1 MPAAGIPDVPPSRG
15 TVLSIYAL
23 AYFAS
28 FGNPLV
34 MPLLPFI
41 AGEFSLSPMELGLM
55 ISMYALPGAC
65 IIPLFGVLEDRL
77 GRRPI
82 LLGGMALCAVSSF
95 MCFLS
100 SDYGGLVFWRACQ
113 GLAVTPL
120 EALYNSLVT
129 DNFRGE
135 ERVRQIGR
143 CASILYIGVATFPL
157 LSGAVL
163 ALAGWRAAFL
173 LPVFMGIPVFLLWL
187 RRPMRYDASSAPSLG
202 RYLSNVRTLVSSRT
216 LLSLYG
222 ARMLM
227 ALIMFGVLYAYLPA
241 LVTDRLGASP
251 HLVGPMFSVFSSSL
265 AVSCLSAG
273 RIVNAMP
280 MPRVGLCC
288 GFAAASGLLG
298 MWLTPSVALLPA
310 ALVLYGGAQGMLTAL
325 VTVGVAGCATP
336 DTRATI
342 LSLFSTL
349 FRASQTLA
357 PLVCGWLFV
366 SGGFTLL
373 YGAGAAAACGL
384 GLQCRA
390 AFRRVTGGAE

>member
-120 EALYNSLVT
+120 EALYNTLVT

-135 ERVRQIGR
+135 ERVRQMGR

-163 ALAGWRAAFL
+163 AL
-173 LPVFMGIPVFLLWL
+173 
-187 RRPMRYDASSAPSLG
+187 SL
-202 RYLSNVRTLVSSRT
+202 
-216 LLSLYG
+216 
-222 ARMLM
+222 
-227 ALIMFGVLYAYLPA
+227 I
-241 LVTDRLGASP
+241 
-251 HLVGPMFSVFSSSL
+251 H
-265 AVSCLSAG
+265 
-273 RIVNAMP
+273 I
-280 MPRVGLCC
+280 
-288 GFAAASGLLG
+288 
-298 MWLTPSVALLPA
+298 
-310 ALVLYGGAQGMLTAL
+310 
-325 VTVGVAGCATP
+325 
-336 DTRATI
+336 
-342 LSLFSTL
+342 
-349 FRASQTLA
+349 
-357 PLVCGWLFV
+357 
-366 SGGFTLL
+366 
-373 YGAGAAAACGL
+373 
-384 GLQCRA
+384 
-390 AFRRVTGGAE
+390 

>member
-1 MPAAGIPDVPPSRG
+1 MSVTGIPDASPSRG

-41 AGEFSLSPMELGLM
+41 AMEYALSPLELGLM

-65 IIPLFGVLEDRL
+65 VIPVFGVLEDRL
-77 GRRPI
+77 GRKPI
-82 LLGGMALCAVSSF
+82 LLGSILLCVISSS

-100 SDYGGLVFWRACQ
+100 SGYGWLVFWRACQ

-120 EALYNSLVT
+120 EALYNTLVT
-129 DNFRGE
+129 DHFRGE

-143 CASILYIGVATFPL
+143 CASIMYIGVATFPL

-163 ALAGWRAAFL
+163 AFAGWRASFL
-173 LPVFMGIPVFLLWL
+173 LPVFMGIPLFLLWFRL
-187 RRPMRYDASSAPSLG
+187 PMRYDAAAAPSLG
-202 RYLSNVRTLVSSRT
+202 SYLANVRSLISSRT

-241 LVTDRLGASP
+241 LVTERLSASP
-251 HLVGPMFSVFSSSL
+251 HMVGPMFSVYSASL
-265 AVSCLSAG
+265 AASCLSAG
-273 RIVNAMP
+273 RVVRAVP
-280 MPRVGLCC
+280 LPRVGLCC
-288 GFAAASGLLG
+288 GLVASLGILGL
-298 MWLTPSVALLPA
+298 WLVPSIALLP
-310 ALVLYGGAQGMLTAL
+310 LPLILYGGAQGMLTAL

-357 PLVCGWLFV
+357 PFICGWIFLC
-366 SGGFTLL
+366 GGFTLL
-373 YGAGAAAACGL
+373 YSAGAAAACCL

-390 AFRRVTGGAE
+390 AFRRVTEGAE

>member
-120 EALYNSLVT
+120 EALYNTLVT

-173 LPVFMGIPVFLLWL
+173 LPVFMGIPVF
-187 RRPMRYDASSAPSLG
+187 
-202 RYLSNVRTLVSSRT
+202 
-216 LLSLYG
+216 
-222 ARMLM
+222 
-227 ALIMFGVLYAYLPA
+227 
-241 LVTDRLGASP
+241 
-251 HLVGPMFSVFSSSL
+251 
-265 AVSCLSAG
+265 
-273 RIVNAMP
+273 
-280 MPRVGLCC
+280 CC
-288 GFAAASGLLG
+288 GCAV
-298 MWLTPSVALLPA
+298 P
-310 ALVLYGGAQGMLTAL
+310 
-325 VTVGVAGCATP
+325 CATMRRQP
-336 DTRATI
+336 LPLEGICPTCARWFLPERCSVCMARAC
-342 LSLFSTL
+342 SW
-349 FRASQTLA
+349 R
-357 PLVCGWLFV
+357 
-366 SGGFTLL
+366 
-373 YGAGAAAACGL
+373 
-384 GLQCRA
+384 
-390 AFRRVTGGAE
+390 

>member
-1 MPAAGIPDVPPSRG
+1 
-15 TVLSIYAL
+15 
-23 AYFAS
+23 
-28 FGNPLV
+28 
-34 MPLLPFI
+34 
-41 AGEFSLSPMELGLM
+41 
-55 ISMYALPGAC
+55 
-65 IIPLFGVLEDRL
+65 
-77 GRRPI
+77 
-82 LLGGMALCAVSSF
+82 

-100 SDYGGLVFWRACQ
+100 SGYTWLVFWRACQ

-120 EALYNSLVT
+120 EALYNTLVT
-129 DNFRGE
+129 DHFRGE

-157 LSGAVL
+157 LSGVVL

-187 RRPMRYDASSAPSLG
+187 RRPMRYDASSAPSLDS
-202 RYLSNVRTLVSSRT
+202 YLTNVRALLSSRT

-227 ALIMFGVLYAYLPA
+227 ALIMFGVVYAYLPA

-251 HLVGPMFSVFSSSL
+251 HLVGPMFSVFSASL

-273 RIVNAMP
+273 RVVRAVS
-280 MPRVGLCC
+280 MPRIGLWC
-288 GFAAASGLLG
+288 GLAVALGLLG
-298 MWLTPSVALLPA
+298 MWLTPSIALLPP
-310 ALVLYGGAQGMLTAL
+310 ALALYGGAQGMLTAL

-349 FRASQTLA
+349 FRVSQTLA
-357 PLVCGWLFV
+357 PFVCGWLFV

-390 AFRRVTGGAE
+390 AFKRVTGGAE

>member
-1 MPAAGIPDVPPSRG
+1 MPVTGIPDVSPSRG

-41 AGEFSLSPMELGLM
+41 AAEFSLSPLELGLM

-65 IIPLFGVLEDRL
+65 VIPVFGVLEDRL
-77 GRRPI
+77 GRKPI
-82 LLGGMALCAVSSF
+82 LLGGILLCAVSSF

-100 SDYGGLVFWRACQ
+100 SGYTWLVFWRACQ

-120 EALYNSLVT
+120 EALYNTLVT
-129 DNFRGE
+129 DHFRGE

-157 LSGAVL
+157 LSGVVL

-187 RRPMRYDASSAPSLG
+187 RRPMRYDASSAPSLDS
-202 RYLSNVRTLVSSRT
+202 YLTNVRALLSSRT

-227 ALIMFGVLYAYLPA
+227 ALIMFGVVYAYLPA
-241 LVTDRLGASP
+241 LVTDPVADTLSP
-251 HLVGPMFSVFSSSL
+251 RDRP
-265 AVSCLSAG
+265 
-273 RIVNAMP
+273 
-280 MPRVGLCC
+280 
-288 GFAAASGLLG
+288 
-298 MWLTPSVALLPA
+298 
-310 ALVLYGGAQGMLTAL
+310 
-325 VTVGVAGCATP
+325 
-336 DTRATI
+336 
-342 LSLFSTL
+342 
-349 FRASQTLA
+349 
-357 PLVCGWLFV
+357 
-366 SGGFTLL
+366 
-373 YGAGAAAACGL
+373 
-384 GLQCRA
+384 
-390 AFRRVTGGAE
+390 